1 MFVHIKGGNPIA
13 RNECTRRETAT
24 ENAEE
29 ASKASRSQEK
39 GKGKEKPAKKE
50 VRGPPNGEK
59 QVPAAPEAAE

>member
-13 RNECTRRETAT
+13 RNECTRRESAT
-24 ENAEE
+24 ENTEE

-50 VRGPPNGEK
+50 VRGPPNSEEHGL
-59 QVPAAPEAAE
+59 AALEAAE